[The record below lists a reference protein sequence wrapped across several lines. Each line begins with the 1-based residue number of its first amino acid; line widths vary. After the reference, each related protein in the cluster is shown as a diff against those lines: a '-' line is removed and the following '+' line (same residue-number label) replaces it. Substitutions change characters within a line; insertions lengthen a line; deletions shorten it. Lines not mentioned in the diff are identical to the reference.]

1 MHVEGQTTD
10 IKLAAIP
17 FVIAGGGSDVDIT
30 RSEDSSSEGIAIH
43 VVGLATRGELQA
55 LAEVAPTPALELSIY
70 PTGTPQEA
78 LVDTSLGA
86 WLPEALDEVAD
97 ACREVQ
103 EEGYAPV
110 SDLARKNA
118 KNLLSE
124 LAERV
129 IQAPMVHCTPEG
141 GIAVDFRNPE
151 QDAGVLIISEPDGE
165 GVCFYELGGKRGRM
179 RCSDA
184 GDLLEAL
191 GWNALARAGL
201 TKPWRY

>member
-1 MHVEGQTTD
+1 M
-10 IKLAAIP
+10 
-17 FVIAGGGSDVDIT
+17 T
-30 RSEDSSSEGIAIH
+30 RSEGSSSEGIAIR
-43 VVGLATRGELQA
+43 VVNATGGELPT
-55 LAEVAPTPALELSIY
+55 LLEVAPIPVSRL
-70 PTGTPQEA
+70 PTYLTGISQEA
-78 LVDTSLGA
+78 LVDTLLGA
-86 WLPEALDEVAD
+86 WLPEALDEVGD
-97 ACREVQ
+97 ACKEAQ

-118 KNLLSE
+118 ENLLSE

-165 GVCFYELGGKRGRM
+165 GVCFYEHGGKRGRM

-184 GDLLEAL
+184 GDLLEEAG
-191 GWNALARAGL
+191 GWHALARAGL
-201 TKPWRY
+201 TKPWRYQWS